1 MKPSI
6 LSNYSYQGLKI
17 ITPSNKFLHFSRRG
31 GGIQCGLI
39 RINTEPWELQDPII
53 ISHQIQDPIII
64 SHQTMCI
71 VFGIIKKRANSTEK
85 ICTLLF

>member
-53 ISHQIQDPIII
+53 ISHQ
-64 SHQTMCI
+64 TMCI
-71 VFGIIKKRANSTEK
+71 VFGIIKKRANSTGK